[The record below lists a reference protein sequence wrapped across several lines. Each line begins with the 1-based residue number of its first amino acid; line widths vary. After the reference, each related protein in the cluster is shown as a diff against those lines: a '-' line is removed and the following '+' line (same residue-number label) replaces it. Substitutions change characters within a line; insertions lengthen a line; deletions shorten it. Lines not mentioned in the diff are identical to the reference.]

1 MNTILTKITQGV
13 NLNKERTPYIYA
25 VALMGLF
32 TFLFLGAEYLFVD
45 VLSHIVSED
54 RTVLAQNYALGISA
68 AGFALYPLFNRF
80 CKDRLKAVCS
90 VIIGFL
96 SVLCLVFICS
106 GTAYTAIFATGLVLF
121 LLLGLVGSGVFY
133 VSMRMMKT
141 DKYLARSVGI
151 SYALGILLQFA
162 NNNLVRSDTVQAVVL
177 SVFLLLLVLLLI
189 KNERDFCKQ
198 DEAQA
203 DAPEKDEKGKEKILE
218 MTIEELDLSVRSFNC
233 LKRAGINT
241 VEDLTTK
248 TEEDMMKVR
257 NLGKKSLDEVIN
269 KLHSFN
275 LDLRSEDD

>member
-151 SYALGILLQFA
+151 SYALGILL
-162 NNNLVRSDTVQAVVL
+162 L
-177 SVFLLLLVLLLI
+177 SLI
-189 KNERDFCKQ
+189 H
-198 DEAQA
+198 
-203 DAPEKDEKGKEKILE
+203 I
-218 MTIEELDLSVRSFNC
+218 
-233 LKRAGINT
+233 
-241 VEDLTTK
+241 
-248 TEEDMMKVR
+248 
-257 NLGKKSLDEVIN
+257 
-269 KLHSFN
+269 
-275 LDLRSEDD
+275 